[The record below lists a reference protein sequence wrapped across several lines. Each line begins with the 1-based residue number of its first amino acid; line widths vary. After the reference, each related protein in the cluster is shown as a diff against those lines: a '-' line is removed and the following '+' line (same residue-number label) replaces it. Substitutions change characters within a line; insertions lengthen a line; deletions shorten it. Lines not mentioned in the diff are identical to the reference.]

1 MMIDATTLLIASV
14 PSLLLLSAWGLRHAA
29 DRRSIRSKK
38 EWMERE
44 RERQAAEE
52 AAHDEAIRHIAAMTA
67 LQNTINRLKE
77 TGVQCDTTTPHNT
90 GGNRGSSL
98 VSQYR
103 GNDVRLQTNG
113 WDADA

>member
-29 DRRSIRSKK
+29 DRRSIRRKK

-67 LQNTINRLKE
+67 LRRTIQRNE
-77 TGVQCDTTTPHNT
+77 TGARSDITTPHNT
-90 GGNRGSSL
+90 GGNHGSSL